1 MRSFLTYQ
9 RWNSNTVNLHVHI
22 LLHLYPCFIFNT
34 FPSCYFLSFPGFRG
48 AGGEGDLG
56 SHGCSWWQWG
66 DSGWRNLHREVHS
79 GRFGSWEHSQS
90 GEVTAGIVKKKKKIH
105 TWPTGLWKKL
115 GLLLYRINVEILH
128 KRLYLQR
135 WHPSFSGCDSEG
147 SAQHEGQTPKTE
159 YQHTKCTTCNG
170 LTTHCN
176 TELSLLPECK
186 INCFEI
192 WLDSDSRLL
201 FLQTSC
207 SKTDL
212 TGCEDDDCKVGHS
225 SGDVYRL
232 ERNNFM
238 T

>member
-34 FPSCYFLSFPGFRG
+34 FPSCYFQASEEPEERETLALMAAR
-48 AGGEGDLG
+48 
-56 SHGCSWWQWG
+56 G
-66 DSGWRNLHREVHS
+66 DSEETQDGETYIEKYTRGVLEVENILS
-79 GRFGSWEHSQS
+79 LERLRQ
-90 GEVTAGIVKKKKKIH
+90 VLLKKKKIH

-115 GLLLYRINVEILH
+115 GPLLYRINVEILH